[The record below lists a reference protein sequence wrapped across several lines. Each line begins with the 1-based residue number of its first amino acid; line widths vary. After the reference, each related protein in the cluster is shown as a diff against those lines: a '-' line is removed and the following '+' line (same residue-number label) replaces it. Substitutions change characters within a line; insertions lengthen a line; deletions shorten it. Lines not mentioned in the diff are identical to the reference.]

1 MTALSVAVVLRSMFG
16 AVFVTTAS
24 CGVLRTGLFRR
35 RYHQRRPDWRRVKKH
50 RSYAVDE
57 VARTLGISK
66 GTVRRWIKS
75 GLSALTDQKPM
86 LILGADLIDFGKT
99 RRRPKSNCAP
109 DRRRIGGGDGNSEQE
124 TSGGQGDRAARPDS
138 PHPLHGRWQH
148 PPLEGRAVAQGARL
162 AGEHRNIVPRVI
174 DCHKFSESN
183 FSERRK
189 AAAGAKKAMVERFRA
204 QPAASDPAVMER
216 KAARVAASRERTA
229 RIASREVA
237 RRAET
242 ERQTSELKAREDAAA
257 RLALNQA
264 ESLAAERRADAE
276 RAVDHLAEQKA
287 ARDLRYAARKARR
300 R

>member
-1 MTALSVAVVLRSMFG
+1 MS
-16 AVFVTTAS
+16 
-24 CGVLRTGLFRR
+24 
-35 RYHQRRPDWRRVKKH
+35 
-50 RSYAVDE
+50 
-57 VARTLGISK
+57 
-66 GTVRRWIKS
+66 
-75 GLSALTDQKPM
+75 
-86 LILGADLIDFGKT
+86 
-99 RRRPKSNCAP
+99 
-109 DRRRIGGGDGNSEQE
+109 
-124 TSGGQGDRAARPDS
+124 
-138 PHPLHGRWQH
+138 
-148 PPLEGRAVAQGARL
+148 
-162 AGEHRNIVPRVI
+162 
-174 DCHKFSESN
+174 KFSENN

-189 AAAGAKKAMVERFRA
+189 AAAGAKKAMVERFRT
-204 QPAASDPAVMER
+204 QPATSDPTVMER